1 MEMFSELPR
10 WIGFPNQIYVTSEFA
25 RDNLINKFNGK
36 TPCFLSTF
44 VFPSKQEMIVD
55 RATFDI
61 DSKLSLRIPYKDTKK
76 LKYFAEKNEIP
87 YRIVFSG
94 GKGFHFY
101 IFFKPEKG
109 NDEIKTKLY
118 SLQDSL
124 VKALN
129 IEAIDY
135 PTIGRLRWLIRIPT
149 TVYVNGNM
157 QTNGNY
163 CRWIPKDDFELGLKH
178 ILEIVKTPGKLP
190 KKPEPKH
197 TLNEICELIPNYTEK
212 QQFNGLQTDFDLTQG
227 GILTPTLEALG
238 VPCLQRQITSNEP
251 SELVRMETTCF
262 LKFLGYRDISIIGFF
277 KSLKW
282 RDWNL
287 QKTEYKVHQM
297 KPRLP
302 NCKKLRYVLGEE
314 NCKDCSFRRK
324 K

>member
-25 RDNLINKFNGK
+25 RDSLINKFNGK

-55 RATFDI
+55 RATFDL

-124 VKALN
+124 VKALK

-178 ILEIVKTPGKLP
+178 IIKIAKTPGELP
-190 KKPEPKH
+190 KKPKPKH

-238 VPCLQRQITSNEP
+238 VPCLQRQITANEP

-282 RDWNL
+282 RDWNKE
-287 QKTEYKVHQM
+287 KTSYKIRQM